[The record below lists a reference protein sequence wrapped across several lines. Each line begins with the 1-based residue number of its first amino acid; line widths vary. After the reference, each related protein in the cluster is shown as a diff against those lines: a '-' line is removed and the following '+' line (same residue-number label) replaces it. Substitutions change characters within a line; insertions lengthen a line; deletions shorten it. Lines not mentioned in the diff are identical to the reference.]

1 MADDILKDARDMFDE
16 SASDTAEMRKMAEH
30 DIKFA
35 RLADQWPED
44 VAKQRREEHRP
55 MLTINREAAFIR
67 QVVNAGRQSR
77 RGIIVSPVD
86 GGADEDTAQII
97 SGLIRSIE
105 RQSSADVAY
114 DTALDNSVTCG
125 MGFFRI
131 GIDYA
136 HEDSFEMR
144 ALIERIPNPLQV
156 HWDTRS
162 TKFDASDWEYG
173 FISDWLSEATFEA
186 RYPKSKAV
194 SFEGDAEDAHHWA
207 EDDMVRV
214 AEYWRRTEGERD
226 LYLLSNGETVRS
238 DRLPEI
244 GKVLAGGAK
253 ATEKEYT
260 DLAMQSFAER
270 GVEIVRTR
278 KAKYHEVMR
287 RIVSGVEVLEESV
300 WPGTM
305 IPICPVWGEEVFSEG
320 KRWFRSLVR
329 DLHGPQMMINFNRS
343 AATELVALAPRA
355 PWLVEQGAIPK
366 GEEEVWRTANT
377 RSHAYLM
384 YTRGSQQPRRVEFAG
399 VPSGAI
405 QEALNAADDMKAIT
419 GIYDASLGARSNE
432 TSGVAI
438 NSRKRESDNGNFHF
452 LDNLSRGIKYC
463 GQCLVEII
471 PSVYSERETLRIL
484 GDDMKEKV
492 VKMRSGDKLYDMSVG
507 RYDVTVRAGPSSE
520 TEREEARQGLIEIM
534 DKVPGAA
541 NLVADVLLDQ
551 MDFPQAEV
559 ISKRMKSLL
568 PPQVAQAE
576 SGEDEMSPAHM
587 AAMQQM
593 QQQMGQM
600 QQQLAAASQAAQTAG
615 HEKQM
620 AERKA
625 KLEED
630 KLQFEK
636 QKYDA
641 DRLERT
647 NGVDLPNVL
656 PAIAGIRE
664 ELSAVASA
672 ILQSMNAPVSI
683 TRDQAGNVISFN
695 KGGRRMR
702 VVPGPDGRI
711 AGVMPE
717 GS

>member
-1 MADDILKDARDMFDE
+1 
-16 SASDTAEMRKMAEH
+16 
-30 DIKFA
+30 
-35 RLADQWPED
+35 
-44 VAKQRREEHRP
+44 
-55 MLTINREAAFIR
+55 
-67 QVVNAGRQSR
+67 
-77 RGIIVSPVD
+77 
-86 GGADEDTAQII
+86 
-97 SGLIRSIE
+97 
-105 RQSSADVAY
+105 
-114 DTALDNSVTCG
+114 
-125 MGFFRI
+125 
-131 GIDYA
+131 
-136 HEDSFEMR
+136 
-144 ALIERIPNPLQV
+144 
-156 HWDTRS
+156 
-162 TKFDASDWEYG
+162 
-173 FISDWLSEATFEA
+173 
-186 RYPKSKAV
+186 
-194 SFEGDAEDAHHWA
+194 
-207 EDDMVRV
+207 
-214 AEYWRRTEGERD
+214 
-226 LYLLSNGETVRS
+226 
-238 DRLPEI
+238 
-244 GKVLAGGAK
+244 
-253 ATEKEYT
+253 
-260 DLAMQSFAER
+260 
-270 GVEIVRTR
+270 
-278 KAKYHEVMR
+278 
-287 RIVSGVEVLEESV
+287 
-300 WPGTM
+300 
-305 IPICPVWGEEVFSEG
+305 
-320 KRWFRSLVR
+320 
-329 DLHGPQMMINFNRS
+329 
-343 AATELVALAPRA
+343 
-355 PWLVEQGAIPK
+355 
-366 GEEEVWRTANT
+366 
-377 RSHAYLM
+377 
-384 YTRGSQQPRRVEFAG
+384 
-399 VPSGAI
+399 
-405 QEALNAADDMKAIT
+405 
-419 GIYDASLGARSNE
+419 
-432 TSGVAI
+432 
-438 NSRKRESDNGNFHF
+438 
-452 LDNLSRGIKYC
+452 
-463 GQCLVEII
+463 
-471 PSVYSERETLRIL
+471 
-484 GDDMKEKV
+484 
-492 VKMRSGDKLYDMSVG
+492 MRSGDKRYDMSVG

-593 QQQMGQM
+593 QQQMQQM